1 MGNNKQSEKENY
13 DQEREKRMIYAYL
26 TVMTLAL
33 ALIIYLFFK
42 NEDKE
47 ENIMED
53 VPNIYVN
60 SEELERHAVQI
71 STHFSETK
79 RISSKRK
86 LIKSLDKSF
95 ETIIK
100 AYEYIDKEI
109 DNKQDMVPAA
119 EWLLDNLY
127 LIQKEYKDVKYN
139 MPESYYKNLPVIS
152 KGIMKG
158 YPRVY
163 HIAVEIISHTDGMID
178 EERVESFI
186 KVYQRN
192 TILNSG
198 ELWALPIMLRIALI
212 QNISHIVEK
221 IVYALKEKR
230 KGEIVADRIINAFAE
245 KRLSQE
251 IGVLKN
257 TPFTFS
263 SHFVERVIKVIRD
276 NGVDSDE
283 VYRWINE
290 NLEANQS
297 SIDKIINQEH
307 RKQANYQISLGN
319 SISSIRTLAGINWKD
334 SFERLSY
341 VEQILKNDPANVYS
355 EMDFES
361 RDSYRHCLEIL
372 ARKANV
378 GEAYVAKKVVEC
390 AREVKE
396 RGGEDYQT
404 HVGYYLMDEG
414 ITYLKKKISYK
425 RSTIDKI
432 VDAIKS
438 KPLLFYLLVIGL
450 GIAFIEVVAISTSIN
465 RDTSRDLWRYIIA
478 VIAMLIP
485 ASEITISIL
494 NWGINSLTRPSFVPK
509 MALEDGIPEE
519 SATVVVIPTL
529 INSEKRAVELLEDLE
544 IYYLSNAED
553 NLYFAILGDFCDS
566 DKEQEAKD
574 ADIINAALKKVK
586 ELNEKYGKKGED
598 KFYFLCRRRLYNEK
612 QGCWMGWERKR
623 GKLMEFN
630 ALLRG
635 NKNTTYNVISG
646 DISKLQRVKYVI
658 TLDSDTVLPR
668 DAAKR
673 MIGAMSH
680 ILNRAK
686 LDKENKKVT
695 RGYGI
700 MQPRVSVGN
709 VNANKT
715 PFSRIFSGETGIDI
729 YTTAVSD
736 VYQDLFKEGIF
747 TGKGIYDIDVFE
759 TVLKDEIP
767 ENAVLSHDLLE
778 GSYARTALVTDIEL
792 VDGYPAYYNASCK
805 RLHRWVR
812 GDWQLIP
819 WITKKSP
826 LNKLSI
832 WKIFD
837 NLRRS
842 LLSPSII
849 LLIILAFT
857 ILPNYGPWIIIAF
870 LSILCPVFFDVSEVV
885 MLPSKSVSLTGRLK
899 NSLMAVE
906 QVFMLFCFLPYMAY
920 LMCDAIIRTLYRLYI
935 SKKNLLEWQTAADA
949 EAQSGKTLKSYI
961 KGMWV
966 GSAIAVL
973 ILVLAFLNSASWGLI
988 MLPSTILWFISPYIA
1003 YYISQEY
1010 SKEGYS
1016 YNKEDERLLRRL
1028 SRETWAYFE
1037 DFVNKENNWLPPDNY
1052 QENPPNGVAHRTSP
1066 TNMGMGITS
1075 NLCAHDLGYTT
1086 LSDTIERVDKTLT
1099 NIESLDKF
1107 KGHLYNWY
1115 DTKTKEPLYPRY
1127 VSSVDSGNMVAYLWM
1142 AAKAIEDYINEPL
1155 LSVNYKLGIED
1166 TIMLATTEIKEKT
1179 SLKEPYD
1186 DILKELQSLN
1196 MNISSWKRFLMNL
1209 WSRVIDVEKKTN
1221 NKGLYWNAKLKST
1234 CSKFL
1239 GEIQRYAP
1247 WVDILK
1253 SDELMELNELRDLEA
1268 AVSSVSFSKM
1278 NDYLDNLYEKIKG
1291 SSKYAEGKKEAIL
1304 ELIDNSRKE
1313 ISAQCLKAKN
1323 VIGRLYNFVKATD
1336 FRILYDKKR
1345 QLFSIGYDVEKDT
1358 LNNSYYD
1365 LLASEARCA
1374 SFISIAKGDIEQKHW
1389 FKLGRSITFMGKFKG
1404 LVSWSGTMFEYF
1416 MPLLIMKNYPD
1427 TLLDETYKAVIDS
1440 QKRYCRERNVPWG
1453 ISESAFYYFDKD
1465 MNYQYKAFGV
1475 PGVGLKRGLSN
1486 ELVVAPYASIITMQK
1501 DLKGSLNNIR
1511 RFIKEGMEGRYG
1523 LYEAIDFTRDRLPKG
1538 KSKMVVKNYMVHHQ
1552 GMSLMALNNI
1562 LRDDILVKRFHSI
1575 PEIKATELLLQEK
1588 MPKNVV
1594 YDRKL
1599 SVNTYEGTKTKP
1611 SLFVRSYNTALT
1623 DSPETHILSNGTYST
1638 MITNS
1643 GSGYGKRDDMTIY
1656 RWREDAT
1663 DDSSGMFI
1671 FIKNIDNGHY
1681 WSTTYQPCKSEGEE
1695 YNVIFSMDK
1704 VEFKRKD
1711 GDITT
1716 HTEITVSGEDNAEI
1730 RKVTLTNHGSEQVIL
1745 EITSYCEVTLAPYNA
1760 DVVHPT
1766 FSNLFISTE
1775 YDDSNGCILAN
1786 RRPRAKGQIGPWMMA
1801 TIALQGEAVGNVQ
1814 YETSRLNFIGRGRSL
1829 FNPIAM
1835 DKDAPLHNTV
1845 GAVLDPIISM
1855 RRRVVLN
1862 SGESCKIAYTIAVA
1876 DTKGEAIALAKKY
1889 REFQNVIR
1897 AFELAWTESQVEMKY
1912 MGIKS
1917 TQANLYQ
1924 IMASRILFINEQL
1937 IQRQDYIRR
1946 IKKHQRDL
1954 WPYGIS
1960 GDLPIVL
1967 LIIRNENDL
1976 DFVRQLICAH
1986 EYWAMKGLKVDLVIL
2001 NLEEVSY
2008 SQPLQHAVRDLLAV
2022 TKGSGRNRGG
2032 VFVHNRAT
2040 MDDATIEFLMG
2051 IARLVIDSENG
2062 SFTEQIN
2069 GGLTSKVNLIKIQNL
2084 DDNELD
2090 KEAVSYMRSR
2100 AAENRYIRKNEYK
2113 NKEKSDSSKDRIGKF
2128 KWKLKQVYSVEF
2140 SREITSANR
2149 KIMKKYY
2156 DPEDLYFFNG
2166 YGGFNKENNAY
2177 VIILDDFKSTPA
2189 PWINVI
2195 SNNKFGFH
2203 VSESGSAYTWSE
2215 NSRENKITS
2224 WSNDAITDIPGEALF
2239 IRDEESGDYWS
2250 ITPKPIRDNGR
2261 YIIEHGFGY
2270 SRFIHEA
2277 YGIEGIE
2284 TMFTPMNERCKIII
2298 VTLNNISGRRRK
2310 LSLTYY
2316 AQLVLGVVP
2325 DNTAQYI
2332 CTMINQEKKY
2342 IYGENPYNE
2351 HFGALKAFLHIA
2363 GGKEESFTGSRKEFI
2378 GRGKSI
2384 FSPEAMRKEYLS
2396 NISGAGI
2403 DPCLCENTKLELNAG
2418 EEKSFIIILGQ
2429 YESLEEVEGCIKRF
2443 KDIQQAT
2450 ISLEESINYWRQFL
2464 GRIKVNTPDK
2474 SMDILLNG
2482 WLMYQT
2488 LACRYWARTAFYQS
2502 GGAYGY
2508 RDQLQDS
2515 MNIGIIESKITRE
2528 QILRSAERQYT
2539 EGDVQH
2545 WWHPVVDSGI
2555 RTRFSDDLL
2564 WLPYVTANYINTTGD
2579 YSILDE
2585 TAGYLE
2591 DEPLRE
2597 GEDERYTVARKSEQ
2611 IGSIYEHCLKAID
2624 RALKFGPHN
2633 IPLMGSGDWNDGM
2646 STVGNEGKGESVWL
2660 GWFLYSIL
2668 NSFKEIC
2675 KYKKDEAKYEEYKNQ
2690 AEFIRKNIEEHAWDG
2705 SWYRRAYFDDGTPLG
2720 SIENDECQI
2729 DSIAQSWS
2737 IISGAGDPS
2746 RVKQA
2751 MSSAKKYL
2759 VKEDK
2764 GMILL
2769 LTPAFNSSSLEPGYI
2784 KGYVPGVRE
2793 NGAQYTHAAVWFI
2806 LAEAMQGNGEK
2817 AWSYFNMINPIN
2829 HSETALECEQY
2840 KVEPYVMCADVYN
2853 REPHCGRGGWSWY
2866 TGASGWMYKVGIE
2879 AILGLKLKGEK
2890 GFAIEPAVPYS
2901 WEEYSIEFTRDNC
2914 KYNIK
2919 VKRAEDKYVSLDGK
2933 RLSEHII
2940 PWLKEGEHQV
2950 IVTI

>member
-1 MGNNKQSEKENY
+1 MSFKQGEKENY

-26 TVMTLAL
+26 TVITLAL
-33 ALIIYLFFK
+33 ALTIYLFY
-42 NEDKE
+42 NQEDKE

-53 VPNIYVN
+53 FPNIYVN
-60 SEELERHAVQI
+60 SEELKRHAVRI

-100 AYEYIDKEI
+100 AYEFIDKEM
-109 DNKQDMVPAA
+109 DDKQDMVPAA

-163 HIAVEIISHTDGMID
+163 HIAVEIISHTDGLID

-186 KVYQRN
+186 KAYQRN

-198 ELWALPIMLRIALI
+198 ELWALPIMLRVALI
-212 QNISHIVEK
+212 QNISHVVEK

-251 IGVLKN
+251 IEVLKN
-257 TPFTFS
+257 TDFTFS
-263 SHFVERVIKVIRD
+263 SHFVERIIKVIRD

-283 VYRWINE
+283 VYIWLNE
-290 NLEANQS
+290 NLEAKQS
-297 SIDKIINQEH
+297 SIEKTINREH

-319 SISSIRTLAGINWKD
+319 SISSIRNLSGVNWKD
-334 SFERLSY
+334 SFESLSY
-341 VEQILKNDPANVYS
+341 VEQILRKDPAEVYLK
-355 EMDFES
+355 MDFES
-361 RDSYRHCLEIL
+361 RDNYRHSLEML
-372 ARKANV
+372 ARKAKV
-378 GEAYVAKKVVEC
+378 GEAFVAKKVIEC
-390 AREVKE
+390 ANELKE
-396 RGGEDYQT
+396 KGGEDYQS
-404 HVGYYLMDEG
+404 HVGYYLIDDG
-414 ITYLKKKISYK
+414 VKYLKKKIDYK
-425 RSTIDKI
+425 PSFKDKI
-432 VDAIKS
+432 REQIKN
-438 KPLLFYLLVIGL
+438 KPLFFYLSIIIL
-450 GIAFIEVVAISTSIN
+450 GIIFIEVGAIAISLN
-465 RDTSRDLWRYIIA
+465 RDLDRDIWRYIVAAIA
-478 VIAMLIP
+478 VIIP
-485 ASEITISIL
+485 ASEIVISIL
-494 NWGINSLTRPSFVPK
+494 NWAVNSLTIPSFIPK

-519 SATVVVIPTL
+519 ASTVVAIPTL
-529 INSEKRAVELLEDLE
+529 INSEKRALELLDDLE
-544 IYYLSNAED
+544 IYYLSNSEN
-553 NLYFAILGDFCDS
+553 NLYFALLGDFYDS
-566 DKEQEAKD
+566 DKEHEEKD
-574 ADIINAALKKVK
+574 AEIINTALKRVRQ
-586 ELNEKYGKKGED
+586 LNKKYSREGED

-635 NKNTTYNVISG
+635 DNNTTYNIISG
-646 DISKLQRVKYVI
+646 DVSKLQRVKYVI
-658 TLDSDTVLPR
+658 TLDSDTILPR
-668 DAAKR
+668 DAAKGL
-673 MIGAMSH
+673 IGAMTH
-680 ILNRAK
+680 VLNRARVDIEK
-686 LDKENKKVT
+686 KKVL
-695 RGYGI
+695 RGYGL

-759 TVLKDEIP
+759 RVLKDEIP

-792 VDGYPAYYNASCK
+792 VDGYPAYYNASSK

-812 GDWQLIP
+812 GDWQLLP
-819 WITKKSP
+819 WISKKSP
-826 LNKLSI
+826 LNNLSI
-832 WKIFD
+832 WKLFD

-849 LLIILAFT
+849 LLIILAFA
-857 ILPNYGPWIIIAF
+857 ILPSNGPWIIIAF
-870 LSILCPVFFDVSEVV
+870 LSIMCPIFFDVSEVV
-885 MLPSKSVSLTGRLK
+885 MLPSKSISLTGKLK

-920 LMCDAIIRTLYRLYI
+920 LMCDAIFRTLYRLFV
-935 SKKNLLEWQTAADA
+935 SKKNLLEWQTAADV
-949 EAQSGKTLKSYI
+949 EAQSDKSLKSYI
-961 KGMWV
+961 KTMWV
-966 GSAIAVL
+966 GSAIAIV
-973 ILVLAFLNSASWGLI
+973 ILVLAFNSSSSWGLI
-988 MLPSTILWFISPYIA
+988 MIPSTLLWFISPYLA

-1010 SKEGYS
+1010 KKEA
-1016 YNKEDERLLRRL
+1016 YNFNEEDEKLLRRL

-1037 DFVNKENNWLPPDNY
+1037 DFVNKENNWLAPDNY
-1052 QENPPNGVAHRTSP
+1052 QENPPNGVAYRTSP
-1066 TNMGMGITS
+1066 TNIGMGITS
-1075 NLCAHDLGYTT
+1075 NLCAHDLGYIS
-1086 LSDTIERVDKTLT
+1086 LSETIERIDKTLT
-1099 NIESLDKF
+1099 NIESLEKF

-1115 DTKTKEPLYPRY
+1115 DTKSKAPLYPRY

-1155 LSVNYKLGIED
+1155 LSDNYKLGLED
-1166 TIMLATTEIKEKT
+1166 TITLASTEIREKT
-1179 SLKEPYD
+1179 SMKNPYD
-1186 DILKELQSLN
+1186 DILEDLKSLN
-1196 MNISSWKRFLMNL
+1196 MNISSWKSFLMAL
-1209 WSRVIDVEKKTN
+1209 WSRVIDIEKKAN
-1221 NKGLYWNAKLKST
+1221 DRGLYWNGKLKNS

-1247 WVDILK
+1247 WADLLK
-1253 SDELMELNELRDLEA
+1253 SDELREVKELEELETSLA
-1268 AVSSVSFSKM
+1268 TVPFSKIG
-1278 NDYLDNLYEKIKG
+1278 DYLNKICEKNQLL
-1291 SSKYAEGKKEAIL
+1291 SKDTGGKKEAL
-1304 ELIDNSRKE
+1304 LGLIDNSRKE
-1313 ISAQCLKAKN
+1313 ISNQCLKAKN

-1336 FRILYDKKR
+1336 FKVLYDKKR
-1345 QLFSIGYDVEKDT
+1345 QLFSIGYDIEKDS

-1389 FKLGRSITFMGKFKG
+1389 FKLGRSITFMGRSKG

-1416 MPLLIMKNYPD
+1416 MPLLIMRTYPD
-1427 TLLDETYKAVIDS
+1427 TLLDETYKAVIES
-1440 QKRYCRERNVPWG
+1440 QKKYCRDRNVPWG
-1453 ISESAFYYFDKD
+1453 ISESAFYYFDKA

-1475 PGVGLKRGLSN
+1475 PGVGVKRGLSN

-1511 RFIKEGMEGRYG
+1511 RFIREGMEGRYG
-1523 LYEAIDFTRDRLPKG
+1523 LYEAVDYTRDRLPKG
-1538 KSKMVVKNYMVHHQ
+1538 KNKMVVKNFMVHHQ
-1552 GMSLMALNNI
+1552 GMSLMALSNV
-1562 LRDDILVKRFHSI
+1562 LREDILVKRFHSI

-1594 YDRKL
+1594 YDRKI
-1599 SVNTYEGTKTKP
+1599 SFNAYEGSKTKP
-1611 SLFVRSYNTALT
+1611 SLFVRSYSTALT
-1623 DSPETHILSNGTYST
+1623 DNPETHILSNGTYST
-1638 MITNS
+1638 MISNS

-1656 RWREDAT
+1656 RWREDPT
-1663 DDSSGMFI
+1663 DDSNGMFI
-1671 FIKNIDNGHY
+1671 YIKNLNSGQY
-1681 WSTTYQPCKSEGEE
+1681 WSSTYQPCKSEGEE
-1695 YNVIFSMDK
+1695 YKVIFSMDK

-1711 GDITT
+1711 GDISS

-1730 RKVTLTNHGSEQVIL
+1730 RKLTLTNHGSDQVIL
-1745 EITSYCEVTLAPYNA
+1745 EVTSYCEITLAPYSA

-1775 YDDSNGCILAN
+1775 YIDSNGCILAN
-1786 RRPRAKGQIGPWMMA
+1786 RRPRAKGQKKPWVMK

-1814 YETSRLNFIGRGRSL
+1814 YETSRLNFIGRGRTL
-1829 FNPIAM
+1829 YNPIAM
-1835 DKDAPLHNTV
+1835 DKDAPLYNTV

-1855 RRRVVLN
+1855 RRRVVLK
-1862 SGESCKIAYTIAVA
+1862 SGESCQIAYTIAVA
-1876 DTKGEAIALAKKY
+1876 DSKEEAIDLAKKY
-1889 REFQNVIR
+1889 REFQNINR

-1937 IQRQDYIRR
+1937 IEREDYIRN
-1946 IKKHQRDL
+1946 IKKHQKDL
-1954 WPYGIS
+1954 WPFGIS

-1967 LIIRNENDL
+1967 LIIRHENDL
-1976 DFVRQLICAH
+1976 DYVRQLISAH
-1986 EYWAMKGLKVDLVIL
+1986 EYWGMKGLKVDLVIL

-2022 TKGSGRNRGG
+2022 AKGSGKNKGG
-2032 VFVHNRAT
+2032 VFVHSRAT
-2040 MDDATIEFLMG
+2040 MDDPTIDFLMA
-2051 IARLVIDSENG
+2051 IARLVIDSEKG
-2062 SFTEQIN
+2062 SFAEQIN
-2069 GGLTSKVNLIKIQNL
+2069 GGWDSKVDLIKIQNI

-2090 KEAVSYMRSR
+2090 KEAVSFIRSQ
-2100 AAENRYIRKNEYK
+2100 AAENKTIRKNESKDIGK
-2113 NKEKSDSSKDRIGKF
+2113 NDLSKDRIGKF
-2128 KWKLKQVYSVEF
+2128 KWKLKQAYSVEF
-2140 SREITSANR
+2140 SREITSLNR
-2149 KIMKKYY
+2149 RIMKKYY
-2156 DPEDLYFFNG
+2156 RPEDLYFYNG
-2166 YGGFNKENNAY
+2166 YGGFSKDNNAY
-2177 VIILDDFKSTPA
+2177 VIILDDFKTTPA

-2195 SNNKFGFH
+2195 SNEKFGFH

-2215 NSRENKITS
+2215 NSRENKITP

-2239 IRDEESGDYWS
+2239 IRDEESGDYWT

-2270 SRFIHEA
+2270 SKFIHEA
-2277 YGIEGIE
+2277 YGIEASE
-2284 TMFTPMNERCKIII
+2284 TMYVPMNESCKIII
-2298 VTLNNISGRRRK
+2298 VTLNNLSEKKRK

-2316 AQLVLGVVP
+2316 AQLVLGVVAE
-2325 DNTAQYI
+2325 NTAQYI
-2332 CTMINQEKKY
+2332 STMINQEKKY
-2342 IYGENPYNE
+2342 IYGENSYSE
-2351 HFGALKAFLHIA
+2351 HFGKLKAFLHISA
-2363 GGKEESFTGSRKEFI
+2363 GKEESFTGSRKEFI

-2384 FSPEAMRKEYLS
+2384 FSPEAMRKEVLS

-2403 DPCLCENTKLELNAG
+2403 DPCLCQNTKLELDPG
-2418 EEKSFIIILGQ
+2418 EKKSFVVILGQ
-2429 YESLEEVEGCIKRF
+2429 YESLEEIESCIRKYS
-2443 KDIQQAT
+2443 DIQQAF
-2450 ISLEESINYWRQFL
+2450 IAFEETINYWQEFL
-2464 GRIKVNTPDK
+2464 GRIKVTTPDK
-2474 SMDILLNG
+2474 SMDLLLNG

-2488 LACRYWARTAFYQS
+2488 LACRYWSRTAFYQS

-2515 MNIGIIESKITRE
+2515 MNIGIIDSKITRE
-2528 QILRSAERQYT
+2528 QILRSAERQYL

-2564 WLPYVTANYINTTGD
+2564 WLPYVTANYINSTGD

-2597 GEDERYTVARKSEQ
+2597 GEDERYTVARKSQ
-2611 IGSIYEHCLKAID
+2611 RVGTVYEHCLKAID

-2668 NSFKEIC
+2668 NNFKEIC
-2675 KYKKDEAKYEEYKNQ
+2675 KYKKDEEKYEYYKNQ
-2690 AEFIRKNIEEHAWDG
+2690 ADFIRKNIEEHGWDG

-2720 SIENDECQI
+2720 SIQNEECQI
-2729 DSIAQSWS
+2729 DSIVQSWS
-2737 IISGAGDPS
+2737 VISGAGEAA

-2751 MSSAKKYL
+2751 MSSAEKYL

-2769 LTPAFNSSSLEPGYI
+2769 LTPAFNNSFLEPGYI

-2793 NGAQYTHAAVWFI
+2793 NGAQYTHAAIWFI
-2806 LAEAMQGNGEK
+2806 LAEALQGNGDK
-2817 AWSYFNMINPIN
+2817 AWTYFNMINPIN
-2829 HSETALECEQY
+2829 HSETVLECEQY
-2840 KVEPYVMCADVYN
+2840 KVEPYVMAADVYY
-2853 REPHCGRGGWSWY
+2853 RDPHGGRGGWSWY
-2866 TGASGWMYKVGIE
+2866 TGASGWMYRVGIE
-2879 AILGLKLKGEK
+2879 AILGLKLKGDK
-2890 GFAIEPAVPYS
+2890 GFAIEPAIPFT
-2901 WEEYSIEFTRDNC
+2901 WEEYSIEFTRGNC
-2914 KYNIK
+2914 KYYIR
-2919 VKRAEDKYVSLDGK
+2919 VERQEEKYISLDGEK
-2933 RLSEHII
+2933 LSGNLI

-2950 IVTI
+2950 IVKI